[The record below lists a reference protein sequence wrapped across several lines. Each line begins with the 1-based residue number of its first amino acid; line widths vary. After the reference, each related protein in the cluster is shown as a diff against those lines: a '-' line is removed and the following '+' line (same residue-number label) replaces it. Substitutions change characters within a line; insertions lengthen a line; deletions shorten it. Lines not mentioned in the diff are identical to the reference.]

1 MLKINQITDPN
12 SVPTTIGIT
21 DVNLNL
27 NNYGY
32 DNIRMDQDLL

>member
-12 SVPTTIGIT
+12 FVPITIGIT

-32 DNIRMDQDLL
+32 DDISMDQDLL